1 MESIKVQGIERFQ
14 SVYVSTIDD
23 SVWVNVQTSNGSANT
38 RLSAE
43 GAEKLIEALQ
53 AAIGSVGAS
62 LDVRYQ
68 NEPVEASE

>member
-38 RLSAE
+38 RLSVE
-43 GAEKLIEALQ
+43 WAEKLIEALQ

>member
-38 RLSAE
+38 RLSVE

-53 AAIGSVGAS
+53 AAIGSVGVS

>member
-1 MESIKVQGIERFQ
+1 MESIKVQGIERYQ

-23 SVWVNVQTSNGSANT
+23 SVWVNVQTANGSANT
-38 RLSAE
+38 RLSLE

-68 NEPVEASE
+68 NEPVEAAE

>member
-38 RLSAE
+38 LLSAE
-43 GAEKLIEALQ
+43 GAKKLIEALQ
-53 AAIGSVGAS
+53 AAISNVEAS

>member
-38 RLSAE
+38 RLSVE
-43 GAEKLIEALQ
+43 GAEKLPVVHRDVESLQ
-53 AAIGSVGAS
+53 
-62 LDVRYQ
+62 
-68 NEPVEASE
+68 EPRDLWV

>member
-1 MESIKVQGIERFQ
+1 MESIKVQGIERYQ

-23 SVWVNVQTSNGSANT
+23 SVWVNVQTANGSTNT
-38 RLSAE
+38 RLSVE

-68 NEPVEASE
+68 NEPVGASE